1 MRSVP
6 SNLRKGCARIV
17 NETLTGPEGRRGRS
31 GPGKASARLG
41 TKRQCFA
48 CGAKFYDLNRKPPVC
63 SRCGAP
69 AEPTAAKAEPA
80 APAST
85 PPSPAAPPPAA
96 PPRARSGARDW
107 TREQAAAI
115 DKVGRWLKAGDR
127 QVFRLFGYAGVGKT
141 TLARHVAEGA
151 DGDALFAAFTGKAAM
166 VMRAAGCVGATT
178 IHGLIYR
185 ATEGADGTP
194 NFTLNEDGPAARAG
208 LIVID
213 ECSMVDEDLA
223 RDLLSFGKPILV
235 LGDPFQLPPVKG
247 GGYFTEGQPDVMLT
261 EIHRQAAD
269 NPIIRLSET
278 VRSGGELAEGAYGEA
293 RVIRRAAV
301 EQTEVLAAD
310 QVLVGT
316 NRTRRAYNGRIRSLS
331 GYAEPLPVAG
341 DRLVCLRNDRTKGLI
356 NGGLWRVETLGGMRK
371 DFIRM
376 TLSPEDEGGRGTV
389 KVAVLKQFFEGT
401 EGELAYPLRRESDE
415 FDYGYAL
422 TVHKA
427 QGSQW
432 DHVVLFD
439 ESFAFREHRARWLY
453 TGLTRAAKRLTV
465 VR

>member
-1 MRSVP
+1 MRTP
-6 SNLRKGCARIV
+6 
-17 NETLTGPEGRRGRS
+17 
-31 GPGKASARLG
+31 
-41 TKRQCFA
+41 
-48 CGAKFYDLNRKPPVC
+48 
-63 SRCGAP
+63 
-69 AEPTAAKAEPA
+69 EPA
-80 APAST
+80 AQPTAKTAAPEPAS
-85 PPSPAAPPPAA
+85 
-96 PPRARSGARDW
+96 PPRPTARDW
-107 TREQAAAI
+107 TREQSDAI
-115 DKVGRWLKAGDR
+115 DRVGRWLKAGEP

-151 DGDALFAAFTGKAAM
+151 SGGAAFAAFTGKAAM

-178 IHGLIYR
+178 IHALIYR
-185 ATEGADGTP
+185 ANEGADGSPT
-194 NFTLNEDGPAARAG
+194 FTLNVDGPAARAG

-213 ECSMVDEDLA
+213 ECSMVDEELA

-247 GGYFTEGQPDVMLT
+247 GGYFTESPPDVMLT

-269 NPIIRLSET
+269 NPIIRLSRI
-278 VRSGGELAEGAYGEA
+278 VRSGGDLPEGRFEETS
-293 RVIRRAAV
+293 VIRRA
-301 EQTEVLAAD
+301 EIDPDEVIAAD
-310 QVLVGT
+310 QVLVGV
-316 NRTRRAYNGRIRSLS
+316 NRTRRAYNRRMRDLN
-331 GYAEPLPVAG
+331 GYKEPLPQAG

-356 NGGLWRVETLGGMRK
+356 NGGLWRVETLGGMKK
-371 DFIRM
+371 DFVRM
-376 TLSPEDEGGRGTV
+376 ILRPEEEGGRSSV

-401 EGELAYPLRRESDE
+401 EAELAYPVRRESDE

-432 DHVVLFD
+432 DHVMLFD

-453 TGLTRAAKRLTV
+453 TGLTRAARRLTV